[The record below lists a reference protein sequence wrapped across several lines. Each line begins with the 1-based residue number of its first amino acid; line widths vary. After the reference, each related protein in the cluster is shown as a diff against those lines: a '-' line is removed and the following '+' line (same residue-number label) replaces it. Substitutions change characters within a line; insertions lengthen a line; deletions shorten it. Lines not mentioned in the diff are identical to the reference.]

1 MERLPYKECE
11 TCRDWNGNINKCHL
25 CTEKCPQEE
34 LACEIAKGR
43 MYATNEM
50 IKLQK
55 AYDKMARYLEEDTGC
70 CPANYDNT
78 LHREK
83 CRTCLQECLYNQNKD
98 YNKELSVECWKKEFI
113 ESEDKDGCIN

>member
-50 IKLQK
+50 K
-55 AYDKMARYLEEDTGC
+55 
-70 CPANYDNT
+70 
-78 LHREK
+78 K

-98 YNKELSVECWKKEFI
+98 YNKELSVKCWKKAFI
-113 ESEDKDGCIN
+113 ESEE